1 MSEAIKIRCP
11 RCKTALRVSHESL
24 ENSIR
29 CQHCA
34 QTFRAVRK
42 PKMPL
47 PEIASVAGKPIIDSA
62 PDSEPASQSTF
73 ESIGE
78 LNAIPISV
86 RSLQSRTAPSAKLA
100 IVTVIALVAA
110 AAAAFGLY
118 RFGWLSGGNSVD
130 SRRLNGADSVKLDE
144 PKSILPPATK
154 PASASHVHFPR
165 RFLFVG
171 VHQYAYANPISPT
184 PTTLLMPAVLREFAE
199 KKLRIDKDQ
208 VTILSDLA
216 SEKEARPPRKPIIE
230 QTIEHFLATSRP
242 QDRIVLVFV
251 GHALDLDE
259 LPYLAPIEGELS
271 NKETLIP
278 LQWLYDRLA
287 ACPARQKV
295 LIIDTCRMDSAR
307 GEERPGSGPM
317 GPRLDAALANPPPGV
332 QVWSSC
338 IANQFSHEFEQA
350 NVKNVV
356 VRGSAFLSLLTQAF
370 AQGGNVQKPE
380 EPLPLDFLVK
390 QVNGPVQDIVKL
402 RDSGAVQTPR
412 LAGHEV
418 DSGLAYDPSVRM
430 PPHIELPKSTAFA
443 QGGVA
448 DPKEI
453 EKLIREVAV
462 PPLKLPRDK
471 GQESPEQQAA
481 ALAATFPF
489 SAETMKPYA
498 ADYHSLR
505 EILDKPKDYPLRVAI
520 LKTAEALDRQG
531 RLNRIRI
538 GDKEVSADSL
548 IEKFRDSGSDAAVKK
563 SLTRSQQ
570 DGPALM
576 LVELQELLE
585 LMEKVGRNRDREP
598 SKRWQAHYDYVLAR
612 LKMRMVYVNEY
623 NVMIAKVK
631 RDELPKL
638 EPKLHNGWR
647 LAAQEKITSPKEVKD
662 LASDA
667 RKLMTKLMQEHPGT
681 PWEVLAKRERS
692 TALGLVWQ
700 PTNLSQD

>member
-1 MSEAIKIRCP
+1 
-11 RCKTALRVSHESL
+11 LL
-24 ENSIR
+24 
-29 CQHCA
+29 
-34 QTFRAVRK
+34 K
-42 PKMPL
+42 PKL
-47 PEIASVAGKPIIDSA
+47 PNPAEIASVAGPPNTQSA
-62 PDSEPASQSTF
+62 PASEPAPQSTF
-73 ESIGE
+73 DSIGE
-78 LNAIPISV
+78 LNAIPISI
-86 RSLQSRTAPSAKLA
+86 RSLQTRSAPNAKLA
-100 IVTVIALVAA
+100 IVAAFALFATV
-110 AAAAFGLY
+110 AAAFGLY
-118 RFGWLSGGNSVD
+118 RSGWFSGASSIDTRPTSGSESAKV
-130 SRRLNGADSVKLDE
+130 DE
-144 PKSILPPATK
+144 PREKAFATSPTPPSSS
-154 PASASHVHFPR
+154 PVHFPR

-184 PTTLLMPAVLREFAE
+184 PTTLLMPGVLREFAE
-199 KKLRIDKDQ
+199 KKLRIDKNQ
-208 VTILSDLA
+208 ITILSDLA
-216 SEKEARPPRKPIIE
+216 AEKEARPPLKSIIE
-230 QTIEHFLATSRP
+230 QTIERFLGTTRP
-242 QDRIVLVFV
+242 QDRILLVFV

-259 LPYLAPIEGELS
+259 QPYLVPIEGELS
-271 NKETLIP
+271 NKDSLIP

-295 LIIDTCRMDSAR
+295 LVMDTCRMDSAR

-317 GPRLDAALANPPPGV
+317 GPKLESALANPPPGV
-332 QVWSSC
+332 QVWSAC
-338 IANQFSHEFEQA
+338 VANQFSHEFEQA

-356 VRGSAFLSLLTQAF
+356 VRGGVFLSLLTQAF

-390 QVNGPVQDIVKL
+390 HVNGPVQEVVKL
-402 RDSGAVQTPR
+402 RESTAMQTPR
-412 LAGHEV
+412 LAGHEAANGSAF
-418 DSGLAYDPSVRM
+418 DSTQPM
-430 PPHIELPKSTAFA
+430 PPPIDLPKPAMLA
-443 QGGVA
+443 QGGIT

-489 SAETMKPYA
+489 SADTMKSYA
-498 ADYHSLR
+498 ADYDNLR
-505 EILDKPKDYPLRVAI
+505 EVLDKPKDYPLRVAV
-520 LKTAEALDRQG
+520 LKTVEALDRQG

-548 IEKFRDSGSDAAVKK
+548 IEKFRDGGADASVKK
-563 SLTRSQQ
+563 SLTKSQQ

-576 LVELQELLE
+576 LVELQELLD
-585 LMEKVGRNRDREP
+585 LMEKVGRDRDREL
-598 SKRWQAHYDYVLAR
+598 SKRWQAHYDYALAR

-638 EPKLHNGWR
+638 DSKLHNGWR

-667 RKLMTKLMQEHPGT
+667 RKLMTKLIQDHPGT

-700 PTNLSQD
+700 PTNLRQD